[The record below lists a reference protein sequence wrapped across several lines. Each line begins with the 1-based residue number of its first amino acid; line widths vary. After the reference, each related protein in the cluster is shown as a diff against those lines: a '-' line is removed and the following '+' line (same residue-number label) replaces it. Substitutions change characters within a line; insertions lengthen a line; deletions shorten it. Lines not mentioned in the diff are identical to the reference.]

1 MPIRR
6 KMILLVRTVHGLI
19 TLIFLSCIF
28 YIYYAAFTNSRS
40 LLAYIAVA
48 LIVIEGIV
56 VSLNG
61 GNCPLGVIHSKVG
74 DDKAFF
80 ELFLPK
86 RQAKMAVPFLG
97 FVAFLGILFLFL

>member
-1 MPIRR
+1 
-6 KMILLVRTVHGLI
+6 MILLVRTVHGLI

-28 YIYYAAFTNSRS
+28 CIYYFGITNNRS
-40 LLAYIAVA
+40 PLAYIAVA

-56 VSLNG
+56 VTLNG
-61 GNCPLGVIHSKVG
+61 GNCPLGVVHSKFG

-97 FVAFLGILFLFL
+97 FVAFLGILLLFF